1 MNLGSFNP
9 HLRLLAFATT
19 VCVFILPEARAE
31 TVVLD
36 ASKDN
41 TLFNSTTGSNSNGQ
55 GPLFA
60 GRTGGQGP
68 GPQRAVFAFDVAAAI
83 PAGSTV
89 TSVELTLNILQ
100 AGGGSGND
108 SYTLHR
114 LEQDWGEGTSQVT
127 GGAGTAA
134 TPGDA
139 TWIHTFFDTDTWN
152 NPGGDFESSP
162 SAFKDIG
169 IFGPETWGSTSEM
182 VDDVQG
188 WLNDPTGNF
197 GWILI
202 GDESV
207 PVSSRQFA
215 SRESFMG
222 GPQLAVTYLVP
233 EPSSL
238 GIALASLLCGFGRMS
253 RRR

>member
-1 MNLGSFNP
+1 MNLSSLNSN
-9 HLRLLAFATT
+9 LRLLALAIAAYIS
-19 VCVFILPEARAE
+19 VMPEARAE
-31 TVVLD
+31 TIMLD

-68 GPQRAVFAFDVAAAI
+68 GPQRAVFAFDVASAI

-108 SYTLHR
+108 SYALHR
-114 LEQDWGEGTSQVT
+114 LEQDWGEGTSQAT

-139 TWIHTFFDTDTWN
+139 TWIHTFFDTNTWN

-162 SAFKDIG
+162 SAFKTIG
-169 IFGPETWGSTSEM
+169 NFGPETWGSTSEM
-182 VDDVQG
+182 IADVQG
-188 WLNDPTGNF
+188 WLDNPTNNF

-222 GPQLAVTYLVP
+222 GPQLTVTYFVP
-233 EPSSL
+233 EPSSF
-238 GIALASLLCGFGRMS
+238 GIALASLLCGFGSMS
-253 RRR
+253 LRR